1 MTRYIDADALKE
13 LFVKTLENI
22 KSNPRMTGQEKHII
36 TAIHTVG
43 QMIDDSPTIDAAP
56 IRKGTWTEEYD
67 PNADLFFRRR
77 WRCSACNGWNTYG
90 TPNYCP
96 DCGAEMTNSTKKMKE
111 ANHEQT
117 D

>member
-1 MTRYIDADALKE
+1 MRLIDADALKE
-13 LFVKTLENI
+13 RKFPNGESDYATGWNDAVDAIMEN
-22 KSNPRMTGQEKHII
+22 
-36 TAIHTVG
+36 
-43 QMIDDSPTIDAAP
+43 SPTIDAAP
-56 IRKGTWTEEYD
+56 IRRGTWTEEYD

-111 ANHEQT
+111 AKDAKH
-117 D
+117 